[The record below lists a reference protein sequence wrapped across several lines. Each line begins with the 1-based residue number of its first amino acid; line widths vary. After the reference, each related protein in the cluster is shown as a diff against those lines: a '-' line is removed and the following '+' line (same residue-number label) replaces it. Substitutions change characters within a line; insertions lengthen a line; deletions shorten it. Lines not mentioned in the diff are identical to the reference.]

1 VKTLVAFVLALALPA
16 FAAEKDGVTHPDEV
30 EVNGK
35 KLVVNGL
42 GTREA
47 TMFNVDVY
55 VAALYVVAK
64 TDDAGKIL
72 WADEEKQLC
81 LKFVHDADKSQITDA
96 WKEGF
101 EKNASEET
109 VKKLQPKIDQL
120 NGWMADIK
128 DKDSLTFTYVPG
140 KGLEVKVKEEV
151 KGTIEEFEFAREF
164 FAIWLGSEPPNDGL
178 KKGLL
183 GK

>member
-1 VKTLVAFVLALALPA
+1 MKSLVAFVLALALPA
-16 FAAEKDGVTHPDEV
+16 FAGELEGVTHPDEV

-35 KLVVNGL
+35 KLVLNGL
-42 GTREA
+42 GLREA
-47 TMFNVDVY
+47 TLGVDVY
-55 VAALYVVAK
+55 VAALYITAK
-64 TDDAGKIL
+64 TNEAGKIL

-81 LKFVHDADKSQITDA
+81 LKFVRDVDKADITNA

-101 EKNASEET
+101 ERNAAEET
-109 VKKLQPKIDQL
+109 VKKLQPRIDQL

-128 DKDSLTFTYVPG
+128 EKDSLTFTYIPG

-151 KGTIEEFEFAREF
+151 KGTIEDFEFAREF
-164 FAIWLGSEPPNDGL
+164 FAIWLGAKPPNEGL